1 VPNDAFTGLTST
13 ATTNHS
19 NADAGPEASDD
30 DSSAT
35 VGGDEK
41 AGAAEESAQQAEDMD
56 VAEDGDQWL

>member
-1 VPNDAFTGLTST
+1 
-13 ATTNHS
+13 
-19 NADAGPEASDD
+19 
-30 DSSAT
+30 